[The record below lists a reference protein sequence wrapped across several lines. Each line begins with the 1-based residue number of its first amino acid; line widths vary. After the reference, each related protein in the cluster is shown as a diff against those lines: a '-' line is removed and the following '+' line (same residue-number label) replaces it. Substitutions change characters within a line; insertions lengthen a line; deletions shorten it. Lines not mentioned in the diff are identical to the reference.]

1 MTDNDIKIFFGK
13 FKKFRWDRLKYKYNH
28 IYEYLINRYD
38 DLDSPKESYFRIINN
53 IENRPTCK
61 ICGKR
66 VKFNDRKNNF
76 ENTCSY
82 KCTNILRYES
92 IKKFNINHY
101 GVENY
106 YASEKFKKQITEYNL
121 KNFGVEHVF
130 QRNDVKEKIK
140 KTSLE
145 RYGVENAG
153 GSKQSLEKIKKTTYE
168 HYGVECS
175 LSSPEIREKIKKTC
189 NKKYGGNS
197 PYSSETVRN
206 KAKQNALIKYGV
218 ECWQKTD
225 KAREYMSKKISSD
238 EVQSKT
244 INTKRKNKSFNTSKH
259 EKYILEKLKNKFN
272 CVKYQYKNILYPYRC
287 DFYIEDK
294 DLYIEYNGTWTHGN
308 HMFDINNEN
317 DLKLLNI
324 WKEKSVNHKYYNT
337 AIYVWTIL
345 DLEKY
350 NIAKQNNLNYLIF
363 YSLKEFD
370 EWYENL

>member
-1 MTDNDIKIFFGK
+1 MTDNDIKIFFEK

-82 KCTNILRYES
+82 ECTNKLRYES
-92 IKKFNINHY
+92 IKKFNIDHY

-168 HYGVECS
+168 HYGVEYA

-238 EVQSKT
+238 EVQAKT